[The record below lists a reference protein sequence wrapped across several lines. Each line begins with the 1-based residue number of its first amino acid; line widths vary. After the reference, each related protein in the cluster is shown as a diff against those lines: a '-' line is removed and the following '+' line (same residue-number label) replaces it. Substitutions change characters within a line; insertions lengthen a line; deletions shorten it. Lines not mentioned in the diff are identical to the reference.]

1 MEQSVSEPMAPR
13 EPEDFS
19 FVLGGPLYQ
28 LYLRTRLARPPLELL
43 HRRIIA
49 VALITWAPL
58 WLLTAINGQALGGV
72 SVPFLKDLDAHAR
85 FLLSLPLLIFAEFF
99 VHQRIRATVRQFI
112 NRRLIAPEDLPR
124 FENAIASTRRLRNSM
139 GIEILVLLIAF
150 VGGYW
155 LWKDWTA
162 LHIATWWGER
172 GANQMVNLTLAGY
185 WYVFVSLP
193 IFRFI
198 LFRWYSRLLIWY
210 RFLWLVA
217 KIPLRLNALHPDRA
231 AGLGFLGNSVFAFA
245 PVLVAQTI
253 LLAAVIMSRIWHQ
266 GEVLPD
272 FKLEIVGIVAFLL
285 ILVLMPLTFFA
296 MQLARA
302 RRAGWREYGALGSRY
317 VESFQQK
324 WLAGAAPENEPLIG
338 SADIQSLADLANSFE
353 VVKEMDAL
361 PFNKNTVLGLAIVI
375 VLPLLP
381 LTLTMIPLDQMID
394 SAIKLLI

>member
-1 MEQSVSEPMAPR
+1 MKATIHNEQP
-13 EPEDFS
+13 DFS
-19 FVLGGPLYQ
+19 LVLGGPLYQ
-28 LYLRTRLARPPLELL
+28 LYLRTRLARAPIELL
-43 HRRIIA
+43 HRRI
-49 VALITWAPL
+49 VAFVLITWVPL
-58 WLLTAINGQALGGV
+58 WLLTAIEGHALGGV
-72 SVPFLKDLDAHAR
+72 KVPFLLDLDAHAR
-85 FLLSLPLLIFAEFF
+85 FLISLPLLIVAELF
-99 VHQRIRATVRQFI
+99 VHQRIRVIVRQFI
-112 NRRLIAPEDLPR
+112 NRGLIAPEDLPR
-124 FENAIASTRRLRNSM
+124 FENALASSMRLRNSM
-139 GIEILVLLIAF
+139 VIEIVVFLIA
-150 VGGYW
+150 VIGGHW
-155 LWKDWTA
+155 LWKEQA
-162 LHIATWWGER
+162 SLRVATWWGEL
-172 GANQMVNLTLAGY
+172 AADNTVNFNLAGY
-185 WYVFVSLP
+185 WYVFISLP
-193 IFRFI
+193 LFRFL
-198 LFRWYSRLLIWY
+198 LFRWYFRLLVWY
-210 RFLWLVA
+210 RLLWLVA

-245 PVLVAQTI
+245 PVLLAQTV
-253 LLAAVIMSRIWHQ
+253 LLSAVIMSHIWHQ
-266 GEVLPD
+266 GAVLPD

-285 ILVLMPLTFFA
+285 ILVLLPLTFFA

>member
-1 MEQSVSEPMAPR
+1 VKATIHNEQP
-13 EPEDFS
+13 DFS
-19 FVLGGPLYQ
+19 LVLGGPLYQ
-28 LYLRTRLARPPLELL
+28 LYLRTRLARAPIELL
-43 HRRIIA
+43 HRRI
-49 VALITWAPL
+49 VAFVLITWVPL
-58 WLLTAINGQALGGV
+58 WLLTAIEGHALGGV
-72 SVPFLKDLDAHAR
+72 KVPFLLDLDAHAR
-85 FLLSLPLLIFAEFF
+85 FLISLPLLIVAELF
-99 VHQRIRATVRQFI
+99 VHQRIRVIVRQFI
-112 NRRLIAPEDLPR
+112 NRGLIAPEDLPR
-124 FENAIASTRRLRNSM
+124 FENALASSMRLRNSM
-139 GIEILVLLIAF
+139 VIEIVVFLIA
-150 VGGYW
+150 VIGGHW
-155 LWKDWTA
+155 LWKEQA
-162 LHIATWWGER
+162 SLRVATWWGEL
-172 GANQMVNLTLAGY
+172 AADNTVNFNLAGY
-185 WYVFVSLP
+185 WYVFISLP
-193 IFRFI
+193 LFRFL
-198 LFRWYSRLLIWY
+198 LFRWYFRLLVWY
-210 RFLWLVA
+210 RLLWLVA

-245 PVLVAQTI
+245 PVLLAQTV
-253 LLAAVIMSRIWHQ
+253 LLSAVIMSHIWHQ
-266 GEVLPD
+266 GAVLPD

>member
-1 MEQSVSEPMAPR
+1 MKATIHNEQP
-13 EPEDFS
+13 DFS
-19 FVLGGPLYQ
+19 LVLGGPLYQ
-28 LYLRTRLARPPLELL
+28 LYLRTRLARAPIELL
-43 HRRIIA
+43 HRRI
-49 VALITWAPL
+49 VAFVLITWVPL
-58 WLLTAINGQALGGV
+58 WLLTAIESHALGGV
-72 SVPFLKDLDAHAR
+72 KVPFLLDLDAHAR
-85 FLLSLPLLIFAEFF
+85 FLISLPLLIVAELF
-99 VHQRIRATVRQFI
+99 VHQRIRVIVRQFI
-112 NRRLIAPEDLPR
+112 NRGLIAPEDLPR
-124 FENAIASTRRLRNSM
+124 FENALASSMRLRNSM
-139 GIEILVLLIAF
+139 VIEIVVFLIA
-150 VGGYW
+150 VIGGHW
-155 LWKDWTA
+155 LWKEQA
-162 LHIATWWGER
+162 SLRVATWWGEL
-172 GANQMVNLTLAGY
+172 AADNTVNFNLAGY
-185 WYVFVSLP
+185 WYVFISLP
-193 IFRFI
+193 LFRFL
-198 LFRWYSRLLIWY
+198 LFRWYFRLLVWY
-210 RFLWLVA
+210 RLLWLVA

-245 PVLVAQTI
+245 PVLLAQTV
-253 LLAAVIMSRIWHQ
+253 LLSAVIMSHIWHQ
-266 GEVLPD
+266 GAVLPD

>member
-1 MEQSVSEPMAPR
+1 V
-13 EPEDFS
+13 F
-19 FVLGGPLYQ
+19 L
-28 LYLRTRLARPPLELL
+28 
-43 HRRIIA
+43 IA
-49 VALITWAPL
+49 VI
-58 WLLTAINGQALGGV
+58 GG
-72 SVPFLKDLDAHAR
+72 H
-85 FLLSLPLLIFAEFF
+85 
-99 VHQRIRATVRQFI
+99 
-112 NRRLIAPEDLPR
+112 
-124 FENAIASTRRLRNSM
+124 
-139 GIEILVLLIAF
+139 
-150 VGGYW
+150 W
-155 LWKDWTA
+155 LWKEQA
-162 LHIATWWGER
+162 SLRVATWWGEL
-172 GANQMVNLTLAGY
+172 AADNTVNFNLAGY
-185 WYVFVSLP
+185 WYVFISLP
-193 IFRFI
+193 LFRFL
-198 LFRWYSRLLIWY
+198 LFRWYFRLLVWY
-210 RFLWLVA
+210 RLLWLVA

-245 PVLVAQTI
+245 PVLLAQTV
-253 LLAAVIMSRIWHQ
+253 LLSAVIMSHIWHQ
-266 GEVLPD
+266 GAVLPD

>member
-1 MEQSVSEPMAPR
+1 VKATIHNEQP
-13 EPEDFS
+13 DFS
-19 FVLGGPLYQ
+19 LVLGGPLYQ
-28 LYLRTRLARPPLELL
+28 LYLRTRLARAPIELL
-43 HRRIIA
+43 HRRI
-49 VALITWAPL
+49 VAFVLITWVPL
-58 WLLTAINGQALGGV
+58 WLLTAIEGHALGGV
-72 SVPFLKDLDAHAR
+72 KVPFLLDLDAHAR
-85 FLLSLPLLIFAEFF
+85 FLISLPLLIVAELF
-99 VHQRIRATVRQFI
+99 VHQRIRVIVRQFI
-112 NRRLIAPEDLPR
+112 NRGLIAPEDLPR
-124 FENAIASTRRLRNSM
+124 FENALASGMRLRNSM
-139 GIEILVLLIAF
+139 VIEIVVFLIA
-150 VGGYW
+150 VIGGHW
-155 LWKDWTA
+155 LWKEQA
-162 LHIATWWGER
+162 SLRVATWWGEL
-172 GANQMVNLTLAGY
+172 AADNTVNFNLAGY
-185 WYVFVSLP
+185 WYVFISLP
-193 IFRFI
+193 LFRFL
-198 LFRWYSRLLIWY
+198 LFRWYFRLLVWY
-210 RFLWLVA
+210 RLLWLVA

-245 PVLVAQTI
+245 PVLLAQTV
-253 LLAAVIMSRIWHQ
+253 LLSAVIMSHIWHQ
-266 GEVLPD
+266 GAVLPD

>member
-1 MEQSVSEPMAPR
+1 VKATIHNEQP
-13 EPEDFS
+13 DFS
-19 FVLGGPLYQ
+19 LVLGGPLYQ
-28 LYLRTRLARPPLELL
+28 LYLRTRLARAPIELL
-43 HRRIIA
+43 HRRI
-49 VALITWAPL
+49 VAFVLITWVPL
-58 WLLTAINGQALGGV
+58 WLLTAIEGHALGGV
-72 SVPFLKDLDAHAR
+72 KVPFLLDLDAHAR
-85 FLLSLPLLIFAEFF
+85 FLISLPLLIVAELF
-99 VHQRIRATVRQFI
+99 VHQRIRVIVRQFI
-112 NRRLIAPEDLPR
+112 NRGLIAPEDLPR
-124 FENAIASTRRLRNSM
+124 FENALASSMRLRNSM
-139 GIEILVLLIAF
+139 VIEIVVFLIA
-150 VGGYW
+150 VIGGHW
-155 LWKDWTA
+155 LWKEQA
-162 LHIATWWGER
+162 SLRVATWWGEL
-172 GANQMVNLTLAGY
+172 AADNTVNFNLAGY
-185 WYVFVSLP
+185 WYVFISLP
-193 IFRFI
+193 LFRFL
-198 LFRWYSRLLIWY
+198 LFRWYFRLLVWY
-210 RFLWLVA
+210 RLLWLVA

-245 PVLVAQTI
+245 PVLLAQTV
-253 LLAAVIMSRIWHQ
+253 LLSAVIMSHIWHQ
-266 GEVLPD
+266 GAVLPD

-285 ILVLMPLTFFA
+285 ILVLLPLTFFA